1 MGRMRSSNWED
12 ARNFHF
18 LMIVQRIAVPPTQ
31 AAIIMST
38 VNVVRVILAEE
49 EVGADEA
56 VADASD
62 A

>member
-1 MGRMRSSNWED
+1 
-12 ARNFHF
+12 
-18 LMIVQRIAVPPTQ
+18 MIVQRIAVPPTQ